1 MEKIRN
7 KLERLISPIAIP
19 GLITDI
25 VIGMVVVFAV
35 DLLAPGIGKAP
46 LSPFISFNRDFIF
59 KGQVWRVLSFVFQY
73 PASHILFIIFAFYMY
88 WLFGTTLENHWGT
101 SKFCLFYYSGII
113 GAIIAG
119 FLTGS
124 ASNLFLDISMTIAF
138 AFFDPDFTI
147 MLFFF
152 IPVKIKY
159 IAYVTGAILIVILII
174 GSLSDKISILFSL
187 INLLLFFGDDL
198 FLKIKYTANHWKYKM
213 KNKNKNIRKTK

>member
-7 KLERLISPIAIP
+7 KLERLITPIAIP
-19 GLITDI
+19 NLIMYI
-25 VIGMVVVFAV
+25 VIGMAVVFAV
-35 DLLAPGIGKAP
+35 DMLAPGMGKAS
-46 LSPFISFNRDFIF
+46 LSPFITFSRAHIL
-59 KGQVWRVLSFVFQY
+59 KGQVWRILSFVFAY
-73 PASHILFIIFAFYMY
+73 PASNALFIIFAFYMY

-119 FLTGS
+119 FITGS
-124 ASNLFLDISMTIAF
+124 ATNTFLDISMTIAF
-138 AFFDPDFTI
+138 AIFDPDFTI

-159 IAYVTGAILIVILII
+159 IAYVTGALVLFLFILGPLYI
-174 GSLSDKISILFSL
+174 KISILFSL

-198 FLKIKYTANHWKYKM
+198 FLKIKYTANHWKYKL
-213 KNKNKNIRKTK
+213 KNKNKNIKKTK